1 MVRLKHRYVICQI
14 LEDVPSSNNTYTT
27 NDIMNAIKDKL
38 STFMGDY
45 GAMYSCQVRYYDINS
60 RIFIMRTNRE
70 AEVHMKAAVSMLT
83 IIKKTNIIIRSLA
96 TCGSSRSCIEKLKI
110 LLDLFVSGN
119 SNNNDSDIEK
129 YKAFYSTQLA
139 TIEI

>member
-14 LEDVPSSNNTYTT
+14 LEDVPSTSNIYTT
-27 NDIMNAIKDKL
+27 NDIMNAIKDKV

-45 GAMYSCQVRYYDINS
+45 GSIYSCHVRYYDIIS

-83 IIKKTNIIIRSLA
+83 TIKKTNIVVRSLA
-96 TCGSSRSCIEKLKI
+96 TGGSSRSCIEKLKI
-110 LLDLFVSGN
+110 LLDLFISANTNN
-119 SNNNDSDIEK
+119 SDSDIEK
-129 YKAFYSTQLA
+129 YKAFYSTQLS
-139 TIEI
+139 TIEV